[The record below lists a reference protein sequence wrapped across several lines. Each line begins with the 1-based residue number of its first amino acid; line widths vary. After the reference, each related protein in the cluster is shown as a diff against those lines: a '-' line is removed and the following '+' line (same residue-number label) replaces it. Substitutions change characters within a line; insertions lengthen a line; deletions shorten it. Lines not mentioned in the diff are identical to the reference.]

1 MIKQNFA
8 NKMYESSIRK
18 IEDDRAFYINE
29 ATEKA
34 DLNAIINIA
43 NIRYIRALASPEYYE
58 AVKICFKNML
68 PMSTVQYVKDGDY
81 DFINRATIAFENYQD
96 ASDFLT
102 CCKLFIKYSSDYELT
117 VEKGIYTFCYNYD
130 RVDEEFT
137 C

>member
-68 PMSTVQYVKDGDY
+68 SMATVRYVKDGDY
-81 DFINRATIAFENYQD
+81 DFINQGIIEFTDYKD
-96 ASDFLT
+96 AADFLT
-102 CCKLFIKYSSDYELT
+102 GCKLFIKFSSDYDLT
-117 VEKGIYTFCYNYD
+117 VNKGTYTFRFNKD
-130 RVDEEFT
+130 RLDELVL
-137 C
+137 